1 MPVVVDPDS
10 ETLAEL
16 LKAIPTGGHGVDLPD
31 RLQAWLANRPEEY
44 AVVLGP
50 HVDLHQALA
59 ISDGMRLTR
68 PSTSVVLVRDV
79 VDTAVLREAMASG
92 IRDVV
97 PAGDP
102 VAITSAVDRAYQLYI
117 ALRGPGGA
125 IHTGRIVTVFSPK
138 GGVGKTT
145 MAVNLAL
152 ALADK
157 GARKVCLVDFDL
169 AFGDVAITLQLFPS
183 HTVEHAIG
191 SEDSIDAPLLE
202 SLMTRHPDSLM
213 VLAAPSHPDVRD
225 RVTPVL
231 ISRILRG
238 LRETFDFIVV
248 DTAPAFDEQ
257 TLTALDETDECVV
270 IATLDVPT
278 LKNVKVAIETLE
290 MLNIAR
296 GHRHLLLNRAD
307 DAVGLG
313 PEKVESI
320 LGMDIAAQI
329 ATSMDIAAAT
339 NSGRPILS
347 ANPGHPSSTAIRKL
361 ASQLTGEPVAPH
373 AGRDAVSPEVD
384 EKSGRRFRI
393 RRSTKCPVSVIG
405 SLLPARI
412 ACPRTT
418 RRTARSSQLSPTP
431 TSSATRSGST
441 TRSRSSPDAGWA
453 TPPPRPSPRTPWSD
467 AGWPRHLRAWGSR
480 SPSSDSS
487 VRSSPP
493 GASR

>member
-1 MPVVVDPDS
+1 
-10 ETLAEL
+10 
-16 LKAIPTGGHGVDLPD
+16 
-31 RLQAWLANRPEEY
+31 
-44 AVVLGP
+44 VLGP
-50 HVDLHQALA
+50 HVDLHLALSMA
-59 ISDGMRLTR
+59 DGMRLTR
-68 PSTSVVLVRDV
+68 PSTSVILVRDV
-79 VDTAVLREAMASG
+79 VDTTVLRDAMAAG

-102 VAITSAVDRAYQLYI
+102 VAITSALDRAYQLYV

-125 IHTGRIVTVFSPK
+125 MHTGRIVTVFSPK

-157 GARKVCLVDFDL
+157 GSRKVCLVDFDL

-183 HTVEHAIG
+183 HTIEHAIG
-191 SEDSIDAPLLE
+191 SDDSIDASLLE
-202 SLMTRHPDSLM
+202 SLLTRHPDSLM

-225 RVTPVL
+225 RITPVL
-231 ISRILRG
+231 VSRVLRG
-238 LRETFDFIVV
+238 LREIFDFVVV

-257 TLTALDETDECVV
+257 TLTALDECDECVV

-313 PEKVESI
+313 PEKVEAI
-320 LGMDIAAQI
+320 LGMDVSAQVS
-329 ATSMDIAAAT
+329 TSIDIAAAT

-347 ANPGHPSSTAIRKL
+347 SNPGHASSIAIRQL
-361 ASQLTGEPVAPH
+361 ATQLTGQPVAPV
-373 AGRDAVSPEVD
+373 GVSDADGSTEAD

-393 RRSTKCPVSVIG
+393 RR
-405 SLLPARI
+405 
-412 ACPRTT
+412 
-418 RRTARSSQLSPTP
+418 
-431 TSSATRSGST
+431 
-441 TRSRSSPDAGWA
+441 
-453 TPPPRPSPRTPWSD
+453 
-467 AGWPRHLRAWGSR
+467 
-480 SPSSDSS
+480 
-487 VRSSPP
+487 
-493 GASR
+493 

>member
-1 MPVVVDPDS
+1 MPVAVDSDS
-10 ETLAEL
+10 ETLAAL
-16 LKAIPTGGHGVDLPD
+16 LEVIPTGGHGVDAPE
-31 RLQAWLANRPEEY
+31 RLQAWLVNRPEEY

-50 HVDLHQALA
+50 HVDLHHALS

-68 PSTSVVLVRDV
+68 PSTSVILVRDV
-79 VDTAVLREAMASG
+79 VDTNVLRDAMAAG

-102 VAITSAVDRAYQLYI
+102 AAITSSLDRAYQLYI

-157 GARKVCLVDFDL
+157 GSRKVCLVDFDL

-183 HTVEHAIG
+183 HTIEHAIG
-191 SEDSIDAPLLE
+191 SEDTLDAPLLE
-202 SLMTRHPDSLM
+202 SLLTRHPDSLM

-231 ISRILRG
+231 VSRVLRG
-238 LRETFDFIVV
+238 LREIFDFVVV

-320 LGMDIAAQI
+320 LGMNVAAQV
-329 ATSMDIAAAT
+329 ATSIDIAAAT

-347 ANPGHPSSTAIRKL
+347 GNPGHASSIAIRQL
-361 ASQLTGEPVAPH
+361 ATQLTGQPVAPLGAH
-373 AGRDAVSPEVD
+373 DGADPDAD
-384 EKSGRRFRI
+384 EKAGRRFRL
-393 RRSTKCPVSVIG
+393 RR
-405 SLLPARI
+405 
-412 ACPRTT
+412 
-418 RRTARSSQLSPTP
+418 
-431 TSSATRSGST
+431 
-441 TRSRSSPDAGWA
+441 
-453 TPPPRPSPRTPWSD
+453 
-467 AGWPRHLRAWGSR
+467 
-480 SPSSDSS
+480 
-487 VRSSPP
+487 
-493 GASR
+493 